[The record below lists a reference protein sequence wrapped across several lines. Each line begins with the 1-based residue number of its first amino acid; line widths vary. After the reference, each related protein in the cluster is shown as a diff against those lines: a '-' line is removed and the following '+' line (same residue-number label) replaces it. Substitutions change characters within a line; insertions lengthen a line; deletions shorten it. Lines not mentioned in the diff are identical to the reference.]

1 MTVDEIKEAVINGD
15 KVYWCNNAYEV
26 IADNLGRFLI
36 KCTINGSL
44 IGLTHSDNVTLNGNE
59 DQFYIKD

>member
-1 MTVDEIKEAVINGD
+1 MTVDEIKEAVTSGKKVNWIN
-15 KVYWCNNAYEV
+15 KAYEV
-26 IADNLGRFLI
+26 IVDKRGEFMI